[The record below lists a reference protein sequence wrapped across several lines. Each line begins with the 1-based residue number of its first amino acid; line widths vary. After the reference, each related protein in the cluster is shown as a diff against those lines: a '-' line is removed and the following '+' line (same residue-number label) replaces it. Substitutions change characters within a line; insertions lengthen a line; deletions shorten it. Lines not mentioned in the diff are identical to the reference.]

1 MDYVNA
7 VLNHPLF
14 HQFILWV
21 ALGLGVGVA
30 AKLVIPGSEAMGWI
44 RTILLGLAG
53 SFLGNYLAPIFLN
66 WPEYKPFTWQGIG
79 IGIVGAVILVL
90 INRLVTRS

>member
-1 MDYVNA
+1 MDYVNS

-30 AKLVIPGSEAMGWI
+30 AKLIIPGSEVMGWF
-44 RTILLGLAG
+44 RTILLGLGG
-53 SFLGNYLAPIFLN
+53 SFLGNYLTPILFD
-66 WPEYKPFTWQGIG
+66 WPTYKPFTWQGIG
-79 IGIVGAVILVL
+79 IGIAGAVILVL
-90 INRLVTRS
+90 LNRLVTRS